1 MSNVPGTKRFCRIEL
16 LVEDELDDEALE
28 EPRLGGLGVD
38 GGAGV
43 AVTVT
48 SGSVVCN
55 VPQEGQ
61 NRAPD
66 SIC

>member
-16 LVEDELDDEALE
+16 VDEDELDDEALE

-43 AVTVT
+43 EVTVT
-48 SGSVVCN
+48 SGSLVCD
-55 VPQEGQ
+55 VPQEAQ